1 MRDTAKTIEFDF
13 SFDYPKDGKYES
25 AKAITVCE
33 PGFDNRDVFRRMGA
47 YISEAQKGLLKTFA
61 GSGNTEIEEAVKER
75 AEGVEPENAPEPDP
89 LMTMRL
95 GLSLDSYDQF
105 MKYVE
110 RALTGNKMLAYVGT
124 DPDNR
129 VAINEEVWRNIAQ
142 HGGLVG
148 MERVHAAFTSFF
160 LATPQASGG
169 STKETGTGRSSL
181 SGSTRAGSSRITKH

>member
-61 GSGNTEIEEAVKER
+61 GSGSAEIEEAVKER
-75 AEGVEPENAPEPDP
+75 EGNEAVTAPEPDP
-89 LMTMRL
+89 LITMRL
-95 GLSLDSYDQF
+95 GLSLDSYEQF

-129 VAINEEVWRNIAQ
+129 VAITEEVWRNIAQ
-142 HGGLVG
+142 QGGLVG
-148 MERVHAAFTSFF
+148 MERVHAAFASFF

-169 STKETGTGRSSL
+169 STNETGTGRSSS
-181 SGSTRAGSSRITKH
+181 SGSTRAASSRITKH